1 MNVAKR
7 DYYEVLGVDRG
18 VDEQSL
24 KGAYRKLALK
34 FHPDRNP
41 NDHAAEEKF
50 KEAAEAYSVL
60 SDSQK
65 RAAYDRY
72 GHAGVQS
79 AAAGA
84 GGGGG
89 FDPGQFAGFE
99 DILGEFFGFGDLFGG
114 GARGGRRNRPQRGED
129 LPFELE
135 ISFEDVMKGMSAD
148 IQVPRMEAC
157 GRCSG
162 KGAEP
167 EDGLTQCPMCRG
179 RGEVHYQQ
187 AFLTVRRTC
196 SQCNGRGQIIRRPC
210 KDCKG
215 EAYIRKE
222 RKLKINIPAGVDN
235 GTRLRLTGEGQ
246 PGVNG
251 GPPGDLYVL
260 LSVKEHPI
268 FDREN
273 NDLHCT
279 VPVNV
284 AQAALGT
291 EVDILTF
298 DGLQTVKIPEG
309 VQKGGKV
316 KLKGLG
322 VPNVQGHGRGD
333 LYVNVDVRIPTK
345 LSREQRKLFEQLRE
359 TLPEENEPHEK
370 SLLDKVKDYFM

>member
-18 VDEQSL
+18 ADDQSL
-24 KGAYRKLALK
+24 KSAYRKLALK
-34 FHPDRNP
+34 YHPDRNP
-41 NDHAAEEKF
+41 NDREAEERF

-65 RAAYDRY
+65 RSMYDRY

-84 GGGGG
+84 GGG

-114 GARGGRRNRPQRGED
+114 GGSRRRNRAQRGED

-135 ISFEDVMKGMSAD
+135 IQFEDVMKGMTAD

-167 EDGLTQCPMCRG
+167 EDGLTQCPVCRG

-187 AFLTVRRTC
+187 SFLTVRRTC

-210 KDCKG
+210 KECKG
-215 EAYIRKE
+215 DGYLRKE
-222 RKLKINIPAGVDN
+222 RKLKVNIPAGVDN

-246 PGVNG
+246 PGANG

-260 LSVKEHPI
+260 LKVKEHPI
-268 FDREN
+268 FDREDD
-273 NDLHCT
+273 DLHCT
-279 VPVNV
+279 IPVNI

-291 EVDILTF
+291 EVEVQTF
-298 DGLQTVKIPEG
+298 DGPEKVKIPEG
-309 VQKGGKV
+309 TQKGAKI

-322 VPNVQGHGRGD
+322 VPHVQGHGRGD

-345 LSREQRKLFEQLRE
+345 LSREQRKLFEQLSE
-359 TLPEENEPHEK
+359 TLPAENELSEK

>member
-7 DYYEVLGVDRG
+7 DYYEVLGVDRNC
-18 VDEQSL
+18 DEQGL

-34 FHPDRNP
+34 YHPDRNP
-41 NDHAAEEKF
+41 DNKEAEEKF

-60 SDSQK
+60 SDAQK

-72 GHAGVQS
+72 GHAGVAS
-79 AAAGA
+79 AAAAGA
-84 GGGGG
+84 GG
-89 FDPGQFAGFE
+89 FDPGQFSGFE

-114 GARGGRRNRPQRGED
+114 RGGGGRSRNRPQRGED

-135 ISFEDVMKGMSAD
+135 ITFEDMMKGFAAD

-157 GRCSG
+157 ERCHG

-167 EDGLTQCPMCRG
+167 EDGLTTCPVCRG
-179 RGEVHYQQ
+179 KGEQTFQQ
-187 AFLTVRRTC
+187 GFLMVRRTC

-210 KDCKG
+210 KECKG
-215 EAYIRKE
+215 DGYLRRE
-222 RKLKINIPAGVDN
+222 RKLKVNIPAGVDN
-235 GTRLRLTGEGQ
+235 GTRLRLSGEGQ

-251 GPPGDLYVL
+251 GPNGDLYVL
-260 LSVKEHPI
+260 LKVQEHPI
-268 FDREN
+268 FDREGD
-273 NDLHCT
+273 DLHCI

-291 EVDILTF
+291 TVDILTF
-298 DGLQTVKIPEG
+298 DGLQNVKIPEG
-309 VQKGGKV
+309 VQKGSKV
-316 KLKGLG
+316 KLKGMG
-322 VPNVQGHGRGD
+322 VPHVQGHGRGD
-333 LYVNVDVRIPTK
+333 LYVNIDVRVPTK

-359 TLPEENEPHEK
+359 TLPAENEPHEK

>member
-7 DYYEVLGVDRG
+7 DYYEVLGVERTADDQG
-18 VDEQSL
+18 L
-24 KGAYRKLALK
+24 KAAYRKLALQ

-41 NDHAAEEKF
+41 NDHHAEEKF

-60 SDSQK
+60 SDAQK
-65 RAAYDRY
+65 RAMYDRY
-72 GHAGVQS
+72 GHAGVQG

-84 GGGGG
+84 GGG

-114 GARGGRRNRPQRGED
+114 GGGRRRNRAQRGED

-135 ISFEDVMKGMSAD
+135 ISFEDMMKGMSAD

-157 GRCSG
+157 NRCSG

-187 AFLTVRRTC
+187 SFLTVRRTC

-210 KDCKG
+210 KECKG
-215 EAYIRKE
+215 EGYLRKE
-222 RKLKINIPAGVDN
+222 RKLKIAIPAGVDT
-235 GTRLRLTGEGQ
+235 GTRLRLSGEGQ
-246 PGVNG
+246 PGANG

-260 LSVKEHPI
+260 LKVTEHPI

-273 NDLHCT
+273 DDLHCT
-279 VPVNV
+279 VPINV

-298 DGLQTVKIPEG
+298 DGLQNVKVPEG
-309 VQKGGKV
+309 SQKGSRI

-322 VPNVQGHGRGD
+322 IPHVQGHGRGD
-333 LYVNVDVRIPTK
+333 LYVNIDVKVPTK

-359 TLPEENEPHEK
+359 TLPADNEPREK